1 MTLVEFIPI
10 EYFTSFY
17 VILLYFIYYLFL
29 TRIARFGAW
38 EYSANFCLG
47 IVLDHAES

>member
-10 EYFTSFY
+10 VIYVKYF
-17 VILLYFIYYLFL
+17 ILLYFIITFL
-29 TRIARFGAW
+29 
-38 EYSANFCLG
+38 EPEMHNLYSANFCLG